1 MRRWRWVLLSGVL
14 AACGADWPQF
24 RGPDSACVATGA
36 AVPAE
41 FGPGK
46 DIAWKVDLPGRGL
59 SSPIVVG
66 DKVFLTAA
74 DGPKQ
79 DRLHVLAFD
88 AGTGTRLWR
97 RTVWA
102 TGPTHSHPKTS
113 MAAPTPV
120 SDGRHVVALFATND
134 LVCLDLK
141 GNVLWVRALYE
152 ENPGATDGR
161 GMASS
166 PLLVGSTV
174 VVHVEGQNVSFA
186 AGINVETGVNR
197 WRIDRPRQM
206 NWSSP
211 IRLPGKSP
219 ADDLVLLQGST
230 RLSACDPATGREV
243 WGLDHASHPIA
254 SSVLAGNRLYV
265 PGQAGLTA
273 YELRPRPTPPKA
285 VWDKPVLAPS
295 MASPVVLAGRVFVL
309 RGAILVTADARSG
322 AVLGRLRLKGEFSST
337 PVAAGGLLYCFN
349 EDGLCQVV
357 RPDAA
362 GGKLVHRAE
371 LGETILCT
379 PAVVDGAMYVRSDRH
394 LWKIARS

>member
-1 MRRWRWVLLSGVL
+1 MRRWHPLILSGVV
-14 AACGADWPQF
+14 AACGADWAQF
-24 RGPDSACVATGA
+24 RGPGSACVATGA
-36 AVPAE
+36 AVPTE

-46 DIAWKVDLPGRGL
+46 NIAWKVDLPGRGL
-59 SSPIVVG
+59 SSPIVVR
-66 DKVFLTAA
+66 DRVFLTAA

-88 AGTGTRLWR
+88 ARTGARLWR
-97 RTVWA
+97 RTFWA

-120 SDGRHVVALFATND
+120 SNGRHVVALFATND
-134 LVCLDLK
+134 LVCLDLA
-141 GNVLWVRALYE
+141 GNVLWLRALYE

-161 GMASS
+161 GLASS

-186 AGINVETGVNR
+186 AGINVETGANR
-197 WRIDRPRQM
+197 WRVSRPRQM

-211 IRLPGKSP
+211 IRLAGEAP

-243 WGLDHASHPIA
+243 WGLEHASHPIA
-254 SSVLAGNRLYV
+254 SSVLAGNHLYV
-265 PGQAGLTA
+265 PGEAGLTA
-273 YELRPRPTPPKA
+273 YELQPRPAAPK
-285 VWDKPVLAPS
+285 VLWEKPTLAPS
-295 MASPVVLAGRVFVL
+295 MASPVVFGDRVYVL
-309 RGAILVTADARSG
+309 RGPILVTADARNG
-322 AVLGRLRLKGEFSST
+322 TVVGRLRLKGAFSST

-349 EDGLCQVV
+349 EDGLCHVV
-357 RPDAA
+357 RPDAK
-362 GGKLVHRAE
+362 GGRLVHSAGLE
-371 LGETILCT
+371 ETVLCT
-379 PAVVDGAMYVRSDRH
+379 PAVADGAMYVRSDRH